1 MSSLLVLATG
11 CAKITA
17 NSYCDV
23 SSSILFGSGQT
34 VDYLSAH
41 DEVLLKDIII
51 HNETHRELCN

>member
-11 CAKITA
+11 CAKITS
-17 NSYCDV
+17 NNYCDV

-34 VDYLSAH
+34 IDYLSAN

-51 HNETHRELCN
+51 HNETHKKLCN